1 MNMKHEI
8 KLSNDKNSLL
18 PSIKS
23 NMDILEKYK
32 SGPATPNNYKLN
44 NYVNSY

>member
-1 MNMKHEI
+1 MKNDI
-8 KLSNDKNSLL
+8 KLTHDKNSLL

-32 SGPATPNNYKLN
+32 SGPATPNHYKLN
-44 NYVNSY
+44 NYVNN